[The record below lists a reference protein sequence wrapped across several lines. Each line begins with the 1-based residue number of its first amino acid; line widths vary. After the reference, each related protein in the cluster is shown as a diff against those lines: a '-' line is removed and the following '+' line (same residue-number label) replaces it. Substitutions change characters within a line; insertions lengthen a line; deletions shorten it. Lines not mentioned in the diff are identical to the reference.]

1 MERARV
7 EYLFVY
13 GTLRQGA
20 GHPMHRILARHA
32 VPLGKA
38 TWQGRLYRIGWYP
51 GAVASNSPG
60 DLVHGEVFRLHRPR
74 LVLPPLDRFEN
85 CGPGMPQ
92 PTEFERRR
100 YTVRLSNG
108 STLSAWIYVYN
119 LPVANRM
126 RIAGGDF
133 LARRRRRAA

>member
-1 MERARV
+1 MMLRT

-13 GTLRQGA
+13 GALRRDA
-20 GHPMHRILARHA
+20 GHPMHRLLARHA

-38 TWQGRLYRIGWYP
+38 TWQGSLYRIGWYP
-51 GAVASNSPG
+51 GAIASESRD
-60 DLVHGEVFRLHRPR
+60 DLVHGEMYRLLRPR

-85 CGPGMPQ
+85 CHPDTPS

-100 YTVRLSNG
+100 HTVRLPNG

-119 LPVANRM
+119 RPVAKRM

-133 LARRRRRAA
+133 LAPRRRAG